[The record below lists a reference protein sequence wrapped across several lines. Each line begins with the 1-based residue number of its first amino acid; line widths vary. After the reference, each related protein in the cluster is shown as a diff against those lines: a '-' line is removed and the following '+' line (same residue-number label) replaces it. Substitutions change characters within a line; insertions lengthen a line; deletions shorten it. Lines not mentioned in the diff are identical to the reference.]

1 MGGTGFYERREVKD
15 VLAYLRLVANPASME
30 DLERII
36 NVPARKLGDVTVEK
50 LRRAGEAAGVSG
62 AHILLLPEAQL
73 RAVDLSGKTL
83 EKIRELGQLL
93 AALVELARTAP
104 AEEVARTLI
113 ERIGYLKYLHAS
125 DEASGDDRE
134 ANVKEL
140 VNTIAERE
148 ADYRAEADGVDGDGE
163 EGFGLA
169 SARTPLEAFLDDAS
183 LVSPNDTT
191 SSPEAVTLLTIHAAK
206 GLEFPVVFLVG
217 MEEQTFPSRRA
228 VEGDVEDL
236 EEERRLCYV
245 AVTRAMRE
253 LNLLAAR
260 FRRIYG
266 SEEVRRPSRF
276 LGDLPD
282 SVVTTFG
289 SPSGGSRGGGG
300 GRGTIRSEPR
310 RGTRDDV
317 VYDDDGFSASEPV
330 ARIADDDGF
339 RVGDRVFHN
348 TFEHG
353 VVESVSGTGPQA
365 HLTVRF
371 PTEGVRRVVARFV
384 RRAK

>member
-1 MGGTGFYERREVKD
+1 
-15 VLAYLRLVANPASME
+15 
-30 DLERII
+30 
-36 NVPARKLGDVTVEK
+36 
-50 LRRAGEAAGVSG
+50 
-62 AHILLLPEAQL
+62 
-73 RAVDLSGKTL
+73 
-83 EKIRELGQLL
+83 
-93 AALVELARTAP
+93 
-104 AEEVARTLI
+104 
-113 ERIGYLKYLHAS
+113 
-125 DEASGDDRE
+125 
-134 ANVKEL
+134 
-140 VNTIAERE
+140 
-148 ADYRAEADGVDGDGE
+148 
-163 EGFGLA
+163 
-169 SARTPLEAFLDDAS
+169 
-183 LVSPNDTT
+183 
-191 SSPEAVTLLTIHAAK
+191 
-206 GLEFPVVFLVG
+206 

-289 SPSGGSRGGGG
+289 SPSSGARSGGGGG
-300 GRGTIRSEPR
+300 GRGTIRSELR
-310 RGTRDDV
+310 RGARDDV
-317 VYDDDGFSASEPV
+317 VYDDDGFSPSEPV